1 LSLLAVAQD
10 DVRVVRHVGGPVFP
24 AGDLGESLPFTRI
37 VTSPEFRDVAYGY
50 KIELSDDG
58 QTWRT
63 FADRTANRSE
73 TPGDGYVDAG
83 ERRGRQV
90 RITINFASGNWAG
103 LYNFQVFSG
112 DQVVSLGKPVTAS
125 STRGKGSEP
134 GNAVD
139 GSTGPQ
145 LADFV
150 EGSYMIKRG
159 GTYYL
164 LYSSGALHDGSYSVH
179 YAMGKQPFGPFTT
192 PADNVVLRLNKDLT
206 TTGPGHNSVLKFKD
220 QYYIVYHQHNQPHE
234 DAGGVFSSGLRGPDE
249 IQRRRHDQAV
259 RALPVCQ
266 RRPAGARPSPN
277 SLAASRPL
285 RNSAPAH

>member
-1 LSLLAVAQD
+1 M
-10 DVRVVRHVGGPVFP
+10 
-24 AGDLGESLPFTRI
+24 
-37 VTSPEFRDVAYGY
+37 
-50 KIELSDDG
+50 
-58 QTWRT
+58 
-63 FADRTANRSE
+63 
-73 TPGDGYVDAG
+73 
-83 ERRGRQV
+83 

-112 DQVVSLGKPVTAS
+112 DKLVSLGKPATAS

-234 DAGGVFSSGLRGPDE
+234 DAGGVFRQACAGRMKFNADGTIKPFGPYQFVNVALPARGLRRTRWPPRGPCE
-249 IQRRRHDQAV
+249 TRRRPTS
-259 RALPVCQ
+259 RSS
-266 RRPAGARPSPN
+266 RRRCN
-277 SLAASRPL
+277 Q
-285 RNSAPAH
+285 